1 MQNFEEIRAII
12 DYLYWTNMDYS
23 IIVNYIINIII
34 IMSAYFW
41 FYILLIKIKLLI
53 VAVVEGYNGKN

>member
-1 MQNFEEIRAII
+1 MNF
-12 DYLYWTNMDYS
+12 S

-34 IMSAYFW
+34 IVSVDFW

-53 VAVVEGYNGKN
+53 VAGVEGYNGKN